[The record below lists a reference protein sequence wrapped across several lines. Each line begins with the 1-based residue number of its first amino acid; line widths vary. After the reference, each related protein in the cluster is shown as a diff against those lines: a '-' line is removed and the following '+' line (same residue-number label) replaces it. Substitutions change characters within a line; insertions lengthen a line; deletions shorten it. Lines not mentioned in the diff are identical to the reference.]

1 MNEKNNF
8 FVVYLIIITNLLVIF
23 CFHWKKITN
32 ERGSKKKKKQHYFLL
47 LLKRVFI
54 SKNIYVSFFLHLI
67 DSTGPQ
73 VCKSIFDVDL
83 CRADMWMEAS
93 RVRVAS
99 PSSPRRAPRSLLRR
113 GGPPVRPAARPS
125 PTWLNYGTHNLWT
138 FVILFKVLCRYYSLK
153 QGIWVYQAFRR
164 KSLPLPSLSV
174 NCTFQRR
181 TEDRYRRSAVSA
193 DGRDEEGA
201 PVAQIIANLRTERT
215 KQQMPIWARSDGR
228 RTRLFQS
235 RAKTRSYKLSRKVL
249 VKEIQHPKRCVI
261 SIFVIYELSD
271 NSVIFFISF
280 PMYHPADNDKE
291 SPVSRP
297 WWREENATV
306 YFIDSTFFLR
316 QLLYLNNCIH
326 NTSNYRVSH

>member
-1 MNEKNNF
+1 MKILNVKGSGIICSLYWDVFLFPKIFMLF
-8 FVVYLIIITNLLVIF
+8 FSAFDRLNRP
-23 CFHWKKITN
+23 K
-32 ERGSKKKKKQHYFLL
+32 
-47 LLKRVFI
+47 
-54 SKNIYVSFFLHLI
+54 
-67 DSTGPQ
+67 
-73 VCKSIFDVDL
+73 CKSIFDVDL
-83 CRADMWMEAS
+83 CRTDMWMEAL
-93 RVRVAS
+93 RVRVSS
-99 PSSPRRAPRSLLRR
+99 PSPPRRAPRSLLRR

-181 TEDRYRRSAVSA
+181 TEDRYGRSAVSA
-193 DGRDEEGA
+193 GGRDGEGA

-215 KQQMPIWARSDGR
+215 KQQMPIWGPLR
-228 RTRLFQS
+228 RQTYASVPELRQ
-235 RAKTRSYKLSRKVL
+235 KPEVISYPGKVL
-249 VKEIQHPKRCVI
+249 LKEIQHPKRRVI

-316 QLLYLNNCIH
+316 QLLYLNNCTH
-326 NTSNYRVSH
+326 HSDNYKEYLRIFFRKKPTKIEN